1 MDIIKQ
7 IPHYQLTHMKIGNSG
22 NGCSVPC
29 SLLGEVFAWLPLPKS
44 MKIST
49 RTELHYKTQ
58 EFLTFEMRVERGQEW
73 MIKRLQNLSLCL
85 GP

>member
-1 MDIIKQ
+1 MV
-7 IPHYQLTHMKIGNSG
+7 G
-22 NGCSVPC
+22 SVPC
-29 SLLGEVFAWLPLPKS
+29 SLLGEVFPWLPLPKS

-49 RTELHYKTQ
+49 RTELHNKTQ
-58 EFLTFEMRVERGQEW
+58 EFLTFKMGVERWQEW